1 MSDVEEPKSP
11 AVPTSPKSPKSP
23 KSSGPTSIYTP
34 GTAVWAR
41 LKGYPW
47 WPGRIEREDELPE
60 DVLAQKKSK
69 TIAVFFF
76 GSRNYSWLA
85 QDALRPYKEH
95 KEEFCSKNKTA
106 AFLKAVREADDP
118 SILERE
124 AEEFAAKAE
133 RKRQKKLATPSRRRS
148 SVNETGTGKKKSRPD
163 ANGADTKKRRVSE
176 PAPGK
181 KSKKRAIEESDEEEK
196 EPIAERKRRKREV
209 QAAVDDDEEN
219 EGAHDTQKEDESGN
233 ESEGTKSKKAKRNDE
248 EGHKLLKK
256 LWRIR
261 LKLQGFIKDVK
272 EQGDKLKAEQY
283 EEAEAKL
290 RELESFPLTVDLLK
304 ETKVGKL
311 VKHMSRL
318 QIPNDKHNLVPR
330 SNDLMAKLKLQLPE
344 ASAAGDEK
352 EPKEPSHKEA
362 DAEGEIAEAPQKA
375 DEEIVDKEEHDM
387 DIDNGDQVSEQ
398 AQADDTPSQNE
409 DDSNGKVTRN
419 ANGSEKQETDDPET
433 AAMDKE

>member
-1 MSDVEEPKSP
+1 MSDVEEPTSP

-34 GTAVWAR
+34 ETAVWAR

-69 TIAVFFF
+69 TVAVFFF
-76 GSRNYSWLA
+76 GTRNYSWLA

-118 SILERE
+118 SIIERE
-124 AEEFAAKAE
+124 AEELAAKAE

-148 SVNETGTGKKKSRPD
+148 SVNETGTAKKKPRGET
-163 ANGADTKKRRVSE
+163 NGAETKKRRVSE
-176 PAPGK
+176 PASGK

-196 EPIAERKRRKREV
+196 EPIAEKKRRKREP
-209 QAAVDDDEEN
+209 QDAVDDDDED
-219 EGAHDTQKEDESGN
+219 EGAHDTRKEDESGN
-233 ESEGTKSKKAKRNDE
+233 ESEGAKPKKPKRNDD

-261 LKLQGFIKDVK
+261 LKLQGFMKDVK
-272 EQGDKLKAEQY
+272 EQGDKFKAEQY
-283 EEAEAKL
+283 EEAAAKL

-330 SNDLMAKLKLQLPE
+330 LNDLMAKLKLQFPE

-352 EPKEPSHKEA
+352 EPKEPSDKEA
-362 DAEGEIAEAPQKA
+362 DAEGESTETPQKP
-375 DEEIVDKEEHDM
+375 DEEIVDKEEHYM
-387 DIDNGDQVSEQ
+387 DIDNGDEVSEQ
-398 AQADDTPSQNE
+398 GQADDTPSQKE
-409 DDSNGKVTRN
+409 DESNGKVTRD
-419 ANGSEKQETDDPET
+419 ANGSEQETEDLET
-433 AAMDKE
+433 AAIDEE